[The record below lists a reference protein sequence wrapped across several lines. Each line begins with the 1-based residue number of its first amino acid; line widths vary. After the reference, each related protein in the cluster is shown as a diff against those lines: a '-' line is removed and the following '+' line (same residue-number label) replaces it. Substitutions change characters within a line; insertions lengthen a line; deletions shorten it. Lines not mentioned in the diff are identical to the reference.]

1 MRSNATA
8 RSGRGPLRHAARAS
22 AIAGLIIGA
31 GALSGGCNNAGEG
44 ALTGAGL
51 GALVGMGLG
60 ALSGNMG
67 EGAAAG
73 ALIGGAG
80 GAIIGDQN
88 ERNERY
94 NTRRSN
100 QSMYGTAPAPVYHD
114 YGHTTTERRVTVYRT
129 YEYSGPSYEYR
140 RGYRYRS
147 PYRCR

>member
-1 MRSNATA
+1 MPVRSYRSLAATLTLAAALATA
-8 RSGRGPLRHAARAS
+8 
-22 AIAGLIIGA
+22 
-31 GALSGGCNNAGEG
+31 GGCSNAGEG
-44 ALTGAGL
+44 LLSGAGL
-51 GALVGMGLG
+51 GAVAGLIVGSTVG
-60 ALSGNMG
+60 APG
-67 EGAAAG
+67 EGAAIG
-73 ALIGGAG
+73 AAIGGVG
-80 GAIIGDQN
+80 GAVVGDQN